1 MQVYFSHTSRTA
13 PDADGQSSRD
23 ARNPQE
29 VGGAR
34 PRPSTAASIP
44 SRNGNDVHA
53 VHRLS
58 GPTVDQRD
66 IKKLTTEP
74 GPKLNPANDP
84 EKTGVKNDVVTPSLL
99 DMSTELKRWVTNL
112 PEHWHDQSFRNDAL
126 TRFMRH
132 STNTD
137 DDKCEIDSATCL
149 ASADKLLSMGAVPD
163 DDTQKAIN
171 MLVDYY
177 LLRELYNKATEY
189 EYIWAAAKC
198 PQKSMKVD
206 CLLHKFNRELSED
219 CTYTYDELCGIYAT
233 LVKPLARMLRIPGIT
248 ITPEQQRFLDMAYI
262 KVLHNDDKSSGS
274 VPDKLTWT
282 LQELGGRDGGEMLC
296 KTITLAVERKTEELQ
311 TSLKLLKQGFD
322 DLNDR
327 LDKLEDRAC
336 SCTVCTIL

>member
-1 MQVYFSHTSRTA
+1 MQICPNYASGTA
-13 PDADGQSSRD
+13 PDAGRQSSRD

-34 PRPSTAASIP
+34 PRRSTTRIHQ
-44 SRNGNDVHA
+44 RIGNGINA
-53 VHRLS
+53 VHCLS

-84 EKTGVKNDVVTPSLL
+84 EKTGVKNDVVAPSLL
-99 DMSTELKRWVTNL
+99 DMSTELKGWFTNL

-171 MLVDYY
+171 KLVDSY
-177 LLRELYNKATEY
+177 LLRDLYNEATKY

-206 CLLHKFNRELSED
+206 YLLHQFNRKLSED
-219 CTYTYDELCGIYAT
+219 CTYTYDELGSIYAK
-233 LVKPLARMLRIPGIT
+233 LVEPLGRMLRIPGIT

-262 KVLHNDDKSSGS
+262 KVLHNDKSSG
-274 VPDKLTWT
+274 PDKLTWT

-296 KTITLAVERKTEELQ
+296 KTITLAVDRKTEELQ
-311 TSLKLLKQGFD
+311 TSLKLLQQGFD
-322 DLNDR
+322 DLHNR
-327 LDKLEDRAC
+327 FDKLKNRGC